1 MKTMSEHLMEQAIR
15 YKPLPPD
22 EQSALVQRAQA
33 GDQDARELLVL
44 TSLRLVVDNLKTFPQ
59 FMTRNFEELY
69 QAGVVGLLKAIDRY
83 DASYGT
89 KFSTYA
95 VRWIQQSIRMWIYD
109 QNVIYVPRYLHD
121 ATISV
126 YQVMAQ
132 QGCQDVPEL
141 AARTNL
147 RPIVVAH
154 ALQYL
159 DLHMLSI
166 DIELE
171 TGLIAEIVPD
181 EYDLEADVEQDE
193 RARFVL
199 TESKRLL
206 ALLKPRERI
215 VVELR
220 YGLTGQ
226 PEMKVIDI
234 AHHLGKSDTCIR
246 ETLNRALCKMRAAAC
261 TEEAIAS

>member
-1 MKTMSEHLMEQAIR
+1 MNTISETLMQQAIEHR
-15 YKPLPPD
+15 PLAPD
-22 EQSALVQRAQA
+22 EQQALIQRAQR
-33 GDQDARELLVL
+33 GDQDARERLVL

-59 FMTRNFEELY
+59 FMSRDFEELY

-121 ATISV
+121 AAISV

-181 EYDLEADVEQDE
+181 DYDLETDVEQEE
-193 RARFVL
+193 RARFVM

-206 ALLKPRERI
+206 ALLKPRERQ

-220 YGLTGQ
+220 YGLSG
-226 PEMKVIDI
+226 PEMKVMDI
-234 AHHLGKSDTCIR
+234 ARQLGKSDTCVR
-246 ETLNRALCKMRAAAC
+246 ETLKRALRKMRAAC
-261 TEEAIAS
+261 TEEALAS

>member
-1 MKTMSEHLMEQAIR
+1 MKTMSEYLMEQAIQ

-22 EQSALVQRAQA
+22 VQSALVQRAQA

-109 QNVIYVPRYLHD
+109 QNTLYLPRYLHD

-126 YQVMAQ
+126 YQKMV
-132 QGCQDVPEL
+132 QGYHDVQEL
-141 AARTNL
+141 ATQTKL
-147 RPIVVAH
+147 RPIVVSH

-159 DLHMLSI
+159 TTPFLSI
-166 DIELE
+166 DVELE
-171 TGLIAEIVPD
+171 SGLIAEIVPD
-181 EYDLEADVEQDE
+181 DYDLEADVEQDE

-226 PEMKVIDI
+226 EEMNVLSI
-234 AHHLGKSDTCIR
+234 AHQLGKSDTCIR
-246 ETLNRALCKMRAAAC
+246 ETLKRALRKMRAAS
-261 TEEAIAS
+261 TEEALAS